1 MKDLISYY
9 STDST
14 IWILYSSPVSWNYTI
29 MAQISLVNDEVHIFK
44 GDNHKSRHKI
54 SELINN
60 DKASRK
66 LAQIGCDSSIIKSA
80 VDVLDKVNECESIYY
95 DVLNLKNHIRSE
107 NLLFDAQINHEL
119 GRSLN
124 KNEIVSLIEA
134 YRNIYCGSASK
145 DRCYAGITGDL
156 DIRMVQHQND
166 ERNKPQGIG
175 IGILCCTTK
184 MAIDVELE
192 LHKRGYCGGT
202 NNIGN
207 GAGDN
212 SCIVY
217 IYKAAE

>member
-1 MKDLISYY
+1 MKDLIAYY

-14 IWILYSSPVSWNYTI
+14 IWILYSSPVSWDYTI

-44 GDNHKSRHKI
+44 GDNHESRHKI

-60 DKASRK
+60 NKELRK
-66 LAQIGCDSSIIKSA
+66 LSLTGCDLGIIKSA
-80 VDVLDKVNECESIYY
+80 IDALDKVNECEGIYY

-107 NLLFDAQINHEL
+107 NLLFDAQINHGL

-124 KNEIVSLIEA
+124 KDEIVSLIET
-134 YRNIYCGSASK
+134 YRNMYCDSASQ

-156 DIRMVQHQND
+156 DIRMEQHQND
-166 ERNKPQGIG
+166 EQNKPQGIG
-175 IGILCCTTK
+175 LGVLCCTTK
-184 MAIDVELE
+184 MAIEVELE
-192 LHKRGYCGGT
+192 LHTMGYRGGT

-217 IYKAAE
+217 IYKVTE